1 MTRFPD
7 RPGRI
12 VPASGGLDGEFYR
25 RAAETGRLHFQRC
38 DRCGAWRHPPRH
50 RCARC
55 GSDAWTWRPA
65 SGRGR
70 VFTWTVT
77 HRPVDPAFAAELPY
91 AVVVAEMEEGVRLV
105 GTLLDLPPAA
115 LALDLPVEAVLEQ
128 VSGTVALT
136 HFRPT

>member
-1 MTRFPD
+1 
-7 RPGRI
+7 
-12 VPASGGLDGEFYR
+12 
-25 RAAETGRLHFQRC
+25 
-38 DRCGAWRHPPRH
+38 
-50 RCARC
+50 
-55 GSDAWTWRPA
+55 
-65 SGRGR
+65 